1 MTTGDFGI
9 QPLTYWLRIRLKLCI
24 LDVERTTTSN
34 QDAKKNANLS
44 GQQSFSKCQLPV
56 LHFLFSGSSY
66 EENDVRESAL
76 YDEKDEKN
84 LA

>member
-1 MTTGDFGI
+1 M
-9 QPLTYWLRIRLKLCI
+9 YI